1 MALTFDMNA
10 LDGSSLGLRFA
21 IFDLDH
27 EGGAFS
33 FSHVRRYFRHIHD
46 CAMKR
51 VAFKFDS
58 LLLWFTKA
66 PYTFEHVIVSHSLM
80 QFQSSKLFTTM
91 EVHSPAM
98 T

>member
-1 MALTFDMNA
+1 
-10 LDGSSLGLRFA
+10 
-21 IFDLDH
+21 
-27 EGGAFS
+27 
-33 FSHVRRYFRHIHD
+33 
-46 CAMKR
+46 MKR